1 MILGKPLS
9 EYIRFQR
16 VILGLIIVV
25 GLARLVLSLAGV
37 STDVVKFLSMTVI
50 AIAGV
55 FYYGIRVHTTGFGTY
70 KHLLPLLYVQ
80 SITANIIAITGI
92 LISRLTHQPNVF
104 TAPEFG
110 GTQRTRWHILGHV
123 VFGMILAPLVLWL
136 VAALV
141 MWITKKV
148 SGTKQ
153 PQTATA

>member
-1 MILGKPLS
+1 MIFGKPLS

-37 STDVVKFLSMTVI
+37 STDVVKFLSMTVV

-80 SITANIIAITGI
+80 SITANTIAVTGI
-92 LISRLTHQPNVF
+92 LISRFTHQPNVF

-110 GTQRTRWHILGHV
+110 GTMRARWHILGHV

-148 SGTKQ
+148 SGTRQ